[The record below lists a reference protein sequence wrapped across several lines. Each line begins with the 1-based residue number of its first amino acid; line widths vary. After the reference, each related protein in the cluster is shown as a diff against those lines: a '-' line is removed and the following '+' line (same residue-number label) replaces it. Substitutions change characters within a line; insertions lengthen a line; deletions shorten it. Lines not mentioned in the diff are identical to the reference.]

1 MRVKLTCF
9 EFLPSGHCYQ
19 VVIFAFLF
27 FALSHNEAD
36 TSWAERVCIGLQST
50 ADTFQFYRLGPSVR
64 AAHYLSS

>member
-19 VVIFAFLF
+19 AVIFALLF

-36 TSWAERVCIGLQST
+36 TSSGERVCIGLQT
-50 ADTFQFYRLGPSVR
+50 PSN
-64 AAHYLSS
+64 SID